1 MAVTGQEESLETQVM
16 GQVDLDIPGLLDYR
30 VREDKTG
37 SLVSEALTVHLGLQ
51 VPEALRDFLAHLA
64 PLVPRDKRAAV
75 ATGIKER
82 KETRYAWFAA
92 ELKLRH
98 LSVTLHPPPS
108 LLSLANE
115 FVCTFFDMMRM

>member
-1 MAVTGQEESLETQVM
+1 MTAEFCSLK
-16 GQVDLDIPGLLDYR
+16 
-30 VREDKTG
+30 VRQMCFC
-37 SLVSEALTVHLGLQ
+37 V
-51 VPEALRDFLAHLA
+51 F
-64 PLVPRDKRAAV
+64 RAAV

-98 LSVTLHPPPS
+98 LSVTLHPPTS